1 MHHIWWNYRYM
12 QKPSDQYLAAAG
24 PPNPPP
30 SWQLQ
35 EGTQTRS
42 PQKYHRSV
50 RCEWVSCQH
59 WVTQK
64 NIDFRTFT
72 FAWTSVLKLTSIPAL
87 GHSINR
93 QVQRHNISRH
103 IGGDI
108 FFFKLFCK
116 KDAISW
122 SMEAKDGAKERE
134 PLPSTPPLIG
144 MSILSRPTCQSLLDR
159 CLVGQSRP
167 EAGQP
172 NSRIK
177 TAPLGSQ
184 NKTAHRLLV

>member
-1 MHHIWWNYRYM
+1 MISIWLQQDLQTPLPAGNSKRGHRLAV
-12 QKPSDQYLAAAG
+12 PRNTIGVSDVSEFHVSTGLLRKTSISGLLLLFEPQCS
-24 PPNPPP
+24 N
-30 SWQLQ
+30 SLQ
-35 EGTQTRS
+35 S
-42 PQKYHRSV
+42 
-50 RCEWVSCQH
+50 QH
-59 WVTQK
+59 WGTRLIEKYSVT
-64 NIDFRTFT
+64 
-72 FAWTSVLKLTSIPAL
+72 TSL
-87 GHSINR
+87 
-93 QVQRHNISRH
+93 
-103 IGGDI
+103 DI
-108 FFFKLFCK
+108 LVGTFFFSYFAK

-167 EAGQP
+167 EAGQT